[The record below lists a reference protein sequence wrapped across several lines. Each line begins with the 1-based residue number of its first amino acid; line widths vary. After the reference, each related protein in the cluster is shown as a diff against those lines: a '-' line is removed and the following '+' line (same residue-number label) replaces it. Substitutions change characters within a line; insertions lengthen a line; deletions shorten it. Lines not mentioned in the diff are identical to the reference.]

1 MAPIL
6 ELIKKNA
13 VPVNVMRSASKG
25 SLPLPADEML
35 EVLVY
40 LTQNPLFGQDA
51 RMTLAQWDT
60 ESAKE
65 VLSKDTAAA
74 DVLIYYCQEENRRP
88 SLMPTLI
95 ENLAIP
101 ETLLMEI
108 AGSATRE
115 VVTILLASERARG
128 NPGIIEA
135 LLENIYVTPVEARE
149 LRGEPPIA
157 EDSVPPQQ
165 QQEEVQPEPTY
176 EVTPQQEPQEPIQ
189 EALPQQEE
197 TFAEFEVTPEAAAAL
212 EVFQK
217 ENAAEI
223 AEAQDKPF
231 ELTKEE
237 ESPAAAAAGAEPVAS
252 TENAE
257 AAEAAPESASA
268 TVAPID
274 ATAELDEGEQKRVTI
289 LQKIGRLNV
298 GKRIQL
304 GFVGGKEDRAI
315 LIRDTAR
322 LVQNAVLNSPK
333 VTDAEIESFAGSK
346 SLQENVFREI
356 ARQRR
361 FLKLYPVIRNLT
373 GNPKCPLDISLTL
386 VKSLMVQDLK
396 ALRHNKN
403 VPETIRKVAAKLYL
417 EKASRGGA
425 KKE

>member
-1 MAPIL
+1 
-6 ELIKKNA
+6 
-13 VPVNVMRSASKG
+13 
-25 SLPLPADEML
+25 
-35 EVLVY
+35 
-40 LTQNPLFGQDA
+40 
-51 RMTLAQWDT
+51 
-60 ESAKE
+60 
-65 VLSKDTAAA
+65 
-74 DVLIYYCQEENRRP
+74 
-88 SLMPTLI
+88 
-95 ENLAIP
+95 
-101 ETLLMEI
+101 
-108 AGSATRE
+108 
-115 VVTILLASERARG
+115 
-128 NPGIIEA
+128 
-135 LLENIYVTPVEARE
+135 
-149 LRGEPPIA
+149 
-157 EDSVPPQQ
+157 
-165 QQEEVQPEPTY
+165 
-176 EVTPQQEPQEPIQ
+176 
-189 EALPQQEE
+189 LPQTED
-197 TFAEFEVTPEAAAAL
+197 TFEEFEVTPEAVAAL

-237 ESPAAAAAGAEPVAS
+237 ESPAAAAGAEPLAS
-252 TENAE
+252 AENAE
-257 AAEAAPESASA
+257 TPTAEVAPESA
-268 TVAPID
+268 TVAPAD